1 MTRRGSTRRSPVRR
15 GAAMRLAWNG
25 VPLALLRSREATK
38 SLLTWGERCS
48 HRTPKSL
55 KKLFCLVR
63 PTKSL
68 VVRSNCVRKGCSCI
82 HENSG
87 SAAISFP
94 SLNRDQIHRETP
106 LLIVSTFCGL
116 RCRFWPKIS
125 DGRRRG
131 HTLQRKTDQHPP
143 PLFFA
148 KKVPPISSK
157 IQGISVSSGTA
168 SRAEEIP
175 GENLHLRP
183 QKVDTISSGVSRCI

>member
-1 MTRRGSTRRSPVRR
+1 MWWGGLMTRRGSTRRSPVRR

-25 VPLALLRSREATK
+25 VLLALLRSREATK

-116 RCRFWPKIS
+116 RCRFSPGIS
-125 DGRRRG
+125 SALDAVPELTEILCIFELIGG
-131 HTLQRKTDQHPP
+131 TFL
-143 PLFFA
+143 A
-148 KKVPPISSK
+148 KKRGGGCWSDLS
-157 IQGISVSSGTA
+157 
-168 SRAEEIP
+168 
-175 GENLHLRP
+175 L
-183 QKVDTISSGVSRCI
+183 